1 MKTLIAALLGI
12 NVLLIALV
20 TAQSVQSN
28 PVTYD
33 QVKTIQYEKCLDFEI
48 SQTQKRIGVIKYSTI
63 LNACLVH
70 KP

>member
-48 SQTQKRIGVIKYSTI
+48 SQKRIGVKYSTI